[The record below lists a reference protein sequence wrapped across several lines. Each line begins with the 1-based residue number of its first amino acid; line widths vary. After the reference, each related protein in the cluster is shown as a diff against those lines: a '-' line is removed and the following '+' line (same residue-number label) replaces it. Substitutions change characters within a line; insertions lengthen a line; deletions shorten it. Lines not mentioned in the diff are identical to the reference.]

1 MEQESTVTTSVL
13 EIQNLQYAHE
23 QYDDFVDISG
33 PLLNISEF
41 KTRRGLPLNEQC
53 AAVFYGKI
61 AHLKDTEFVELDREM
76 LQMIG
81 FKNTFSKKK
90 NKHGNVKKKLV
101 FLGLSFLI
109 RIKINAICYSPLPLT
124 HPNT

>member
-1 MEQESTVTTSVL
+1 MEQESIVTTSLL

-23 QYDDFVDISG
+23 QYNDFVDISG

-61 AHLKDTEFVELDREM
+61 AHLKDTDFVELDRQM
-76 LQMIG
+76 LQLIG
-81 FKNTFSKKK
+81 FKIHSLRKKT
-90 NKHGNVKKKLV
+90 
-101 FLGLSFLI
+101 SMEI
-109 RIKINAICYSPLPLT
+109 
-124 HPNT
+124 